1 MYSYRKKLIVKS
13 QKPIFVLVIKFL
25 LMKIRFSVYFMLLI
39 LLVSCSTGKKALQKG
54 DYFSA
59 VSKAVERLKSSPDNK
74 NAIKVVEEG
83 YPMTLEWSQEEMDLI
98 LSSNSAFK
106 WEQAVGLMKQVN
118 QLSDAIRSTPAARK
132 IISNPKTYSS
142 ELNMAVEK
150 AAEARYNAGLA
161 ELEVKTRESARNAY
175 DHFAKANQ
183 YVVNYKNSRE
193 LMATAKEIA
202 TLRVV
207 LQAIPVNTQRY
218 RLSSEFFYNQVF
230 EYLNNQF
237 RTSGFVNFYS
247 PFQAEKEKLANPDFI
262 VDMEFFDFSVGNVIR
277 TEKEENLERK
287 VKIETRDS
295 TRTETKTYKAKMKI
309 FSDQVLSG
317 GSLRV
322 RIIDHAND
330 KIMSDEIVPGSFT
343 WVNEYAMFVG
353 DKEALDNKQL
363 ELTKRKALPLPP
375 EQDLFIEF
383 TKPIYSQVTQNLNRF
398 FRRFN

>member
-1 MYSYRKKLIVKS
+1 
-13 QKPIFVLVIKFL
+13 
-25 LMKIRFSVYFMLLI
+25 MLLI

-59 VSKAVERLKSSPDNK
+59 VSKAVERLKTAPENK

-161 ELEVKTRESARNAY
+161 ELEVKTHESARNAY

>member
-1 MYSYRKKLIVKS
+1 
-13 QKPIFVLVIKFL
+13 
-25 LMKIRFSVYFMLLI
+25 MLLI

-106 WEQAVGLMKQVN
+106 WEQAVGLMQQVN

-237 RTSGFVNFYS
+237 RTSGFVNFYF

>member
-1 MYSYRKKLIVKS
+1 
-13 QKPIFVLVIKFL
+13 
-25 LMKIRFSVYFMLLI
+25 MKIRFSVYFMLLI

-106 WEQAVGLMKQVN
+106 WEQAVGLMQQVN

-237 RTSGFVNFYS
+237 RTSGFVNFYF

>member
-1 MYSYRKKLIVKS
+1 
-13 QKPIFVLVIKFL
+13 
-25 LMKIRFSVYFMLLI
+25 MKIRFSVYFMLLI

-59 VSKAVERLKSSPDNK
+59 VSKAVERLKTAPENK

>member
-1 MYSYRKKLIVKS
+1 
-13 QKPIFVLVIKFL
+13 
-25 LMKIRFSVYFMLLI
+25 MKIRFSVYLMLLL

-74 NAIKVVEEG
+74 NAIKVLEDG
-83 YPMTLEWSQEEMDLI
+83 YPMTLEWSQEEMDMI

-106 WEQAVGLMKQVN
+106 WELAIGLMNQVN
-118 QLSDAIRSTPAARK
+118 QMSDLIRSTPAARK
-132 IISNPKTYSS
+132 IISNPKTYTS
-142 ELNMAVEK
+142 ELNMATEK
-150 AAEARYNAGLA
+150 AAEERYNAGLA
-161 ELEVKTRESARNAY
+161 ELEVNTRESARIAFE
-175 DHFAKANQ
+175 HFAKASQFVN
-183 YVVNYKNSRE
+183 NYKDSRE
-193 LMATAKEIA
+193 LMATAKETA

-237 RTSGFVNFYS
+237 RPSGFVNFYS
-247 PFQAEKEKLANPDFI
+247 PFQAEKEGLKNPDFI
-262 VDMEFFDFSVGNVIR
+262 VDMEFFDFSVGNLR
-277 TEKEENLERK
+277 QTEKEEKLERK
-287 VKIETRDS
+287 VKIETRD
-295 TRTETKTYKAKMKI
+295 TTKVEYKNYAAKIKI

-322 RIIDHAND
+322 RIIDRAND

-343 WVNEYAMFVG
+343 WINEYAIFVG
-353 DKEALDNKQL
+353 DKEALDNKQF
-363 ELTKRKALPLPP
+363 ELTQRKAIPLPP

-383 TKPIYSQVTQNLNRF
+383 TRPIYSQVTQNLNRF
-398 FRRFN
+398 FRRYN